1 MSGMV
6 SRWVVA
12 QEHQVTESDRDEAGM
27 VSDRAL
33 ERWVTAA
40 RRAYLERCD
49 TLHRIS
55 AESGL
60 AVTEE
65 PRRLPPP
72 GAALGWATDV
82 LVTASATEV
91 HPQSFTITVRVRP
104 GGGDRDVPV
113 NVTCVVSLIDRAD
126 GTRRELGRQIRDEL
140 IALEHS
146 AAHFN

>member
-12 QEHQVTESDRDEAGM
+12 QEHPVTDADLDESGL
-27 VSDRAL
+27 VSDDAL
-33 ERWVTAA
+33 RRWVTAA

-49 TLHRIS
+49 TLHRTA

-60 AVTEE
+60 VVTEE
-65 PRRLPPP
+65 SGRLP
-72 GAALGWATDV
+72 AAAMLGRATDV

-91 HPQSFTITVRVRP
+91 RPQSFTITVRVRP
-104 GGGDRDVPV
+104 GGGDRDTPV
-113 NVTCVVSLIDRAD
+113 NVPCVVSLTD
-126 GTRRELGRQIRDEL
+126 GVGGARHELGRQIRDEL

>member
-1 MSGMV
+1 M
-6 SRWVVA
+6 
-12 QEHQVTESDRDEAGM
+12 
-27 VSDRAL
+27 
-33 ERWVTAA
+33 
-40 RRAYLERCD
+40 
-49 TLHRIS
+49 
-55 AESGL
+55 
-60 AVTEE
+60 
-65 PRRLPPP
+65 
-72 GAALGWATDV
+72 